1 MKFFLF
7 ILISLISTQVFA
19 EGKVKLYK
27 SYSHYIGN
35 IYEEYEFQ
43 DFDQN
48 FYTSGYAKPKL
59 TVKRDGKKVKI
70 DLLEY
75 WCFVYRDILFRREDQ
90 AGTYQALLSSGK
102 LFYWESA
109 ELILLVLDR
118 PEPKSILGGWPYIS
132 ILLSKSIDGE
142 MKMSNE
148 LTQFFEENPE
158 LKQVALCYNNKTE
171 YNINKLYAKIKKLG
185 DDTDLQALIYITDL
199 FTETYNRSERKILR
213 DCVKEFNG
221 NFLPIFDE

>member
-1 MKFFLF
+1 
-7 ILISLISTQVFA
+7 
-19 EGKVKLYK
+19 
-27 SYSHYIGN
+27 
-35 IYEEYEFQ
+35 
-43 DFDQN
+43 
-48 FYTSGYAKPKL
+48 
-59 TVKRDGKKVKI
+59 
-70 DLLEY
+70 
-75 WCFVYRDILFRREDQ
+75 
-90 AGTYQALLSSGK
+90 
-102 LFYWESA
+102 
-109 ELILLVLDR
+109 
-118 PEPKSILGGWPYIS
+118 
-132 ILLSKSIDGE
+132 LSKSIDGE

-199 FTETYNRSERKILR
+199 FTETYNKSERKIFR